1 MTQDIKEQLATL
13 AALQKAEIEMA
24 RIERALSGVEAQ
36 VDALGS
42 QIDVHEEKLAT
53 EKEKV
58 AGLRA
63 QYREDEAENRTIEDR
78 INKDNDKLRAVKTN
92 KEYQSMLKE
101 IDELKKKGSQ
111 LEDRMLSNLD
121 SIEQSERDLVVL
133 NTEMAAIRADIESQ
147 QSEILKQAEG
157 ERQAL
162 DQCRKERDGIF
173 ARLDQKLQKL
183 FEKVKIQGRG
193 IAVAAVLDGV
203 CQVCR
208 MGIPPQMFNEL
219 MRMDSLRLCP
229 NCQRIIYPKVLIE
242 PEKNES

>member
-42 QIDVHEEKLAT
+42 QIDGHEEKLAT

-63 QYREDEAENRTIEDR
+63 QYREDEAENKTIEDR

-101 IDELKKKGSQ
+101 IDGHTRNGRLIGLGRIGDLKTPCSALALAAELKTGF
-111 LEDRMLSNLD
+111 D
-121 SIEQSERDLVVL
+121 V
-133 NTEMAAIRADIESQ
+133 
-147 QSEILKQAEG
+147 
-157 ERQAL
+157 
-162 DQCRKERDGIF
+162 
-173 ARLDQKLQKL
+173 
-183 FEKVKIQGRG
+183 
-193 IAVAAVLDGV
+193 
-203 CQVCR
+203 
-208 MGIPPQMFNEL
+208 
-219 MRMDSLRLCP
+219 
-229 NCQRIIYPKVLIE
+229 
-242 PEKNES
+242 